1 MLDCFNV
8 LAHLA
13 KNCLMVF
20 VRRRLLR
27 RNDDTSCRV
36 AHARAIPSFDPNVMG
51 KLREEIRVIQVIGGS
66 WDSDLRTFR
75 RKAMSSNLAVN

>member
-1 MLDCFNV
+1 MLDCLNV

-13 KNCLMVF
+13 KDCFMVF

-36 AHARAIPSFDPNVMG
+36 AHAHAVLLFDPNVVS
-51 KLREEIRVIQVIGGS
+51 KLWAEVRFIQVIGGS
-66 WDSDLRTFR
+66 WDSNVRTFR